1 MTDGTS
7 DEATAAKRSFT
18 QVSKSD
24 GQGMERPGAS
34 ETWTGRDGH
43 NPPEAA
49 VCSLEASHV
58 LAWDEIAYLTAETGN
73 PAETLMNVVALIARR
88 FGVDVCSAYLLE
100 PDRANLVLAATVGLK
115 PSCIGNL
122 RMAVSEGLTGLV
134 AEQVRP
140 VAVEQVGKHP
150 RFKYFPESGEE
161 PFQSFLGVPLIDRG
175 VMQGV
180 LVIQTVEARVFPENE
195 IRSLQEAA
203 ARVAPVV
210 REART
215 LDRFIA
221 PVQERL
227 WVLARNFWWS
237 WDHDAAGLF
246 RELDPKRWSQL
257 NHCPVA
263 MLREYPLAKLEARAT
278 ELALHSRV
286 NYAYR
291 RLREYLEAEHT
302 WAARR
307 AGVLRPR
314 PVAYFS
320 AEFGIHESLPVYS
333 GGLGVLAGDH
343 IKSASDL
350 GIPLVGVG
358 LFYPQGYFRQ
368 RLDTSGWQREEY
380 LETDVS
386 QLAIEPAIG
395 KNGQPV
401 VVQVDTRHGSIRA
414 KVRRARVGRCH
425 LYLLDSDVE
434 GNAKEDREL
443 TSRLYGGDGRVR
455 VHQELLL
462 GVGGLRALKALGITP
477 GVLHL
482 NEGHSGFAVLEAIR
496 MRMEEEGISFEKA
509 VPLVS
514 RQVVFTT
521 HTPVPAGHDR
531 FDAGLIED
539 HLGPLREALG
549 ISPQQFMG
557 LGRENPQSNESF
569 CMTVL
574 GLRFSRRANAVSS
587 LHGEVSRAMWT
598 GLTPGKSEDSVPIG
612 HITNGVHVPTWLAP
626 QMFRLYD
633 RHLGTGWQLKSS
645 ESHIWDGIENVDDGE
660 LWETH
665 LNLKSRMI
673 DFVRRRAV
681 AQAER
686 RSEPPEQLQRLK
698 QVLSL
703 DALTIGFA
711 RRFATYKRA
720 NLILADMERFVTMV
734 NDPKRPVQFVFA
746 GKAHPMDEPGKR
758 VLQQVAQL
766 MRDPQF
772 GDKFVFVEDYD
783 LNVGRHFV
791 QGVDVWLNNPR
802 RPLEASGTSGQ
813 KVVLN
818 GGLNLSI
825 LDGWWAEA
833 YDGLNGFAIGE
844 GRTHS
849 DVNIHD
855 RRDAEDLMR
864 VLREEVIPLYY
875 QRDRDGLPRGW
886 IKRMKR
892 TIRTLGWRFN
902 ADRMVMDYTLKCYVP
917 AAGGTSSETRENF

>member
-1 MTDGTS
+1 MDRTDGL
-7 DEATAAKRSFT
+7 DEVNGFAKDR
-18 QVSKSD
+18 
-24 GQGMERPGAS
+24 AS
-34 ETWTGRDGH
+34 
-43 NPPEAA
+43 
-49 VCSLEASHV
+49 CSLDASYV
-58 LAWDEIAYLTAETGN
+58 LEWDEIANLTADSTK

-88 FGVDVCSAYLLE
+88 FGTDVCSAYLLE
-100 PDRANLVLAATVGLK
+100 PDRANLVLAATLGLRPECVG
-115 PSCIGNL
+115 SL
-122 RMAVSEGLTGLV
+122 RMSVTEGLTGLV

-140 VAVEQVGKHP
+140 VAVEQVRTHP
-150 RFKYFPESGEE
+150 RFKYFPESGED
-161 PFQSFLGVPLIDRG
+161 PYQSFLGVPLVDRG
-175 VMQGV
+175 VLQGV
-180 LVIQTVEARVFPENE
+180 LVVQTLEARVFPENE
-195 IRSLQEAA
+195 IRLLTEAA
-203 ARVAPVV
+203 KRVAPVV
-210 REART
+210 SEARM
-215 LDRFIA
+215 LDRFVA
-221 PVQERL
+221 PIQERL
-227 WVLARNFWWS
+227 WALARNMWWS
-237 WDHDAAGLF
+237 WDADAGQLF
-246 RELDPKRWSQL
+246 RDLDRPRWREL
-257 NHCPVA
+257 NHSPVA
-263 MLREYPLAKLEARAT
+263 LLNEFPLARLEERAA
-278 ELALHSRV
+278 ELGLDSRV

-291 RLREYLEAEHT
+291 RLREYQELEHT

-307 AGVLRPR
+307 ASILRPR

-320 AEFGIHESLPVYS
+320 AEFGIHESLPIYS

-358 LFYPQGYFRQ
+358 LFYGQGYFRQ
-368 RLDTSGWQREEY
+368 RLDRDGWQREEY
-380 LETDVS
+380 IKNEVH
-386 QLAIEPAIG
+386 QLAMEPAIG
-395 KNGQPV
+395 KNGRPV

-414 KVRRARVGRCH
+414 KVWRVKVGRCD
-425 LYLLDSDVE
+425 LFLLDSDVE
-434 GNAKEDREL
+434 GNAPEDREL

-462 GVGGLRALKALGITP
+462 GVGGLRALTALGITP

-496 MRMEEEGISFEKA
+496 MRMEEEGIGFDKA
-509 VPLVS
+509 VPRVS
-514 RQVVFTT
+514 REVVFTT

-531 FDAGLIED
+531 FDADLIEE
-539 HLGPLREALG
+539 HLGILREALG
-549 ISPQQFMG
+549 LSKEQFMA
-557 LGRENPQSNESF
+557 LGQENPDSDERF

-574 GLRFSRRANAVSS
+574 GLKMARRANAVSS

-612 HITNGVHVPTWLAP
+612 HITNGVHVPSWLAP

-633 RHLGTGWQLKSS
+633 RHLGTGWNLHSS
-645 ESHIWDGIENVDDGE
+645 EAKIWDGIENVDDGE

-673 DFVRRRAV
+673 EYVRRRAIR
-681 AQAER
+681 QAEWR
-686 RSEPPEQLQRLK
+686 DEPAQEFQRLER
-698 QVLSL
+698 VLSP

-720 NLILADMERFVTMV
+720 NLILVDLEKIASMV

-746 GKAHPMDEPGKR
+746 GKAHPNDEPGKR

-772 GDKFVFVEDYD
+772 SDKFVFVEDYD
-783 LNVGRHFV
+783 INVGRHFV

-818 GGLNLSI
+818 GGLNLSV

-833 YDGLNGFAIGE
+833 YDGINGFAIGG

-849 DVNIHD
+849 DMNVHD
-855 RRDAEDLMR
+855 ARDGEDLMR

-875 QRDRDGLPRGW
+875 KRDHDGLPRGW

-902 ADRMVMDYTLKCYVP
+902 ADRMVMDYTLQCYIP
-917 AAGGTSSETRENF
+917 AAGGTSSESREKY

>member
-1 MTDGTS
+1 
-7 DEATAAKRSFT
+7 
-18 QVSKSD
+18 
-24 GQGMERPGAS
+24 MERTNGLDLGQ
-34 ETWTGRDGH
+34 ER
-43 NPPEAA
+43 AA
-49 VCSLEASHV
+49 CSLDASYV
-58 LAWDEIAYLTAETGN
+58 LEWDEIANLTADKAK

-88 FGVDVCSAYLLE
+88 FGTDVCSAYLLE
-100 PDRANLVLAATVGLK
+100 PDRAHLVLAATLGLK
-115 PSCIGNL
+115 PECIGNL
-122 RMAVSEGLTGLV
+122 RMAVTEGLTGLV
-134 AEQVRP
+134 AEHVRP
-140 VAVEQVGKHP
+140 VAVEQVKNHP
-150 RFKYFPESGEE
+150 RFKYFPEAGEE
-161 PFQSFLGVPLIDRG
+161 PYQSFLGVPLIDRG
-175 VMQGV
+175 VLQGV
-180 LVIQTVEARVFPENE
+180 LVVQTVEARVFPENE
-195 IRSLQEAA
+195 IRLLTEAA
-203 ARVAPVV
+203 NAVAPVV
-210 REART
+210 SEART

-227 WVLARNFWWS
+227 WALARNMWWS
-237 WDHDAAGLF
+237 WDADAGQLF
-246 RELDPKRWSQL
+246 RELDRQRWRDL
-257 NHCPVA
+257 NHSPVG
-263 MLREYPLAKLEARAT
+263 LLNEFPLARLEERAD
-278 ELALHSRV
+278 ELGLESRI

-291 RLREYLEAEHT
+291 RMREYKQSEHT
-302 WAARR
+302 WGARR

-320 AEFGIHESLPVYS
+320 AEFGIHESLPIYS
-333 GGLGVLAGDH
+333 GGLGVLAGYH

-358 LFYPQGYFRQ
+358 LFYGQGYFRQ
-368 RLDTSGWQREEY
+368 QLDRSGWQHEEY
-380 LETDVS
+380 IKNEVN
-386 QLAIEPAIG
+386 QLAMEPAIG
-395 KNGQPV
+395 KNGRPV

-414 KVRRARVGRCH
+414 KVWRVKVGRCD
-425 LYLLDSDVE
+425 LFLLDSDVE
-434 GNAKEDREL
+434 GNAPEDREL

-496 MRMEEEGISFEKA
+496 MRMEEEGIGFDKA
-509 VPLVS
+509 APRVS
-514 RQVVFTT
+514 REVVFTT

-531 FDAGLIED
+531 FEADLIEE
-539 HLGPLREALG
+539 HLGTLREALG
-549 ISPQQFMG
+549 LSKHDFMA
-557 LGRENPQSNESF
+557 LGREHPDSDERF

-574 GLRFSRRANAVSS
+574 GLKMARRANAVSS
-587 LHGEVSRAMWT
+587 LHGEVSREMWT

-633 RHLGTGWQLKSS
+633 RHLGTGWNLKSS

-673 DFVRRRAV
+673 EFIRRRTIK
-681 AQAER
+681 QAER
-686 RSEPPEQLQRLK
+686 RGEPRYELQRLERL
-698 QVLSL
+698 LSP

-720 NLILADMERFVTMV
+720 NLILSDIENIASMV

-746 GKAHPMDEPGKR
+746 GKAHPNDEPGKR

-772 GDKFVFVEDYD
+772 CDKFVFVEDYD
-783 LNVGRHFV
+783 INVGRHFV

-818 GGLNLSI
+818 GGLNLSV

-833 YDGLNGFAIGE
+833 YDGMNGFAIG
-844 GRTHS
+844 GGKTHS
-849 DVNIHD
+849 DMNVHD
-855 RRDAEDLMR
+855 SRDAEDLMR
-864 VLREEVIPLYY
+864 VMQEEVIPLYY

-902 ADRMVMDYTLKCYVP
+902 ADRMVMDYALQCYIP
-917 AAGGTSSETRENF
+917 AAGGTSSEARERY

>member
-1 MTDGTS
+1 METRLDRPNEPGQ
-7 DEATAAKRSFT
+7 DQEHAA
-18 QVSKSD
+18 
-24 GQGMERPGAS
+24 
-34 ETWTGRDGH
+34 
-43 NPPEAA
+43 
-49 VCSLEASHV
+49 CSLDASYV
-58 LAWDEIAYLTAETGN
+58 LTWEEIASLAADPGK
-73 PAETLMNVVALIARR
+73 PADTLMNVVALVARR
-88 FGVDVCSAYLLE
+88 FGANVCSAYLLE
-100 PDRANLVLAATVGLK
+100 PDRAHLVLAATLGLRRECVGK
-115 PSCIGNL
+115 L
-122 RMAVSEGLTGLV
+122 RISANEGLVGLV

-140 VAVEQVGKHP
+140 VAVEQVKNHP
-150 RFKYFPESGEE
+150 RFKYFPEADEDAY
-161 PFQSFLGVPLIDRG
+161 QSFLGVPVIDRD
-175 VMQGV
+175 VLQGV

-195 IRSLQEAA
+195 IRLLTEAA
-203 ARVAPVV
+203 NRVATVV
-210 REART
+210 SEARA

-221 PVQERL
+221 PAQERL
-227 WVLARNFWWS
+227 WALARNLWWS
-237 WDHDAAGLF
+237 WDYDAAGLF
-246 RELDPKRWSQL
+246 RDLDPLRWRQL
-257 NHCPVA
+257 NHSPVS
-263 MLREYPLAKLEARAT
+263 LLNEYPLDKLEARAT
-278 ELALHSRV
+278 ELVLHSRI

-291 RLREYLEAEHT
+291 RLCEYENEERT
-302 WAARR
+302 WGARH

-320 AEFGIHESLPVYS
+320 AEFGVHESLPVYS

-358 LFYPQGYFRQ
+358 LFYGQGYFRQ
-368 RLDTSGWQREEY
+368 RLDRDGWQHEEY
-380 LETDVS
+380 LETDVN
-386 QLAIEPAIG
+386 QLAMETAIG
-395 KNGQPV
+395 KNGRPV
-401 VVQVDTRHGSIRA
+401 VVQIDTRHASIRA
-414 KVRRARVGRCH
+414 KVWRVKVGRCD
-425 LYLLDSDVE
+425 LFLLDSDVE
-434 GNAKEDREL
+434 GNTPEDRVL

-496 MRMEEEGISFEKA
+496 QRMEEEGIGFEKA
-509 VPLVS
+509 VPRVA
-514 RQVVFTT
+514 REVVFTT

-531 FDAGLIED
+531 FDADLIEE

-549 ISPQQFMG
+549 LSKHSFMA
-557 LGRENPQSNESF
+557 LGRENPESDERF

-574 GLRFSRRANAVSS
+574 GLRLSRHANAVSS

-598 GLTPGKSEDSVPIG
+598 GLFPGKLEDAVPIG
-612 HITNGVHVPTWLAP
+612 HITNGVHVPSWLAP

-633 RHLGTGWQLKSS
+633 RHLGTGWHLRSS
-645 ESHIWDGIENVDDGE
+645 EAQIWEGIDNVDDGE

-665 LNLKSRMI
+665 FNLKSRMI
-673 DFVRRRAV
+673 EFVRRRAV
-681 AQAER
+681 QQAARRDEPRAVLQQLER
-686 RSEPPEQLQRLK
+686 
-698 QVLSL
+698 VLSP

-720 NLILADMERFVTMV
+720 NLILADIQKIASMV

-746 GKAHPMDEPGKR
+746 GKAHPLDEPGKR
-758 VLQQVAQL
+758 VLQQIAQL

-772 GDKFVFVEDYD
+772 SDKFVFVEDYD
-783 LNVGRHFV
+783 INVGRHFV

-818 GGLNLSI
+818 GGLNLSV

-833 YDGLNGFAIGE
+833 YDGLNGFAIGS

-849 DVNIHD
+849 DWNVHD
-855 RRDAEDLMR
+855 TRDGDDLMR
-864 VLREEVIPLYY
+864 VLRDEVIPLYY

-886 IKRMKR
+886 IQRMKR

-902 ADRMVMDYTLKCYVP
+902 ADRMVMDYTTKCYVP
-917 AAGGTSSETRENF
+917 AAGGTSSDIRLRV